1 MSTLTL
7 DMLNFRIHGVHVSE
21 FDEFKRDLDTMEYMG
36 VLIVRQSLGGGYSQ
50 YRYNLHVGQGDGAVY
65 IGYRHNGENAKLQK
79 EQFNMKIEFNPNK
92 HDYQKFKMFWLC
104 LARFKNYKK
113 SIKGMDLAFDIQKD
127 ISECV
132 PLSLTGKTMNK
143 FKSTYYFGTRGKDG
157 YLKIYDKGAEEGTG
171 EEKTRIEYSVKFSDD
186 MTLQLFK
193 GITSFGIDY
202 QYNISFLDYE
212 KFDTE
217 MACILYAIHSGFKS
231 LKDFSRRKREKIK
244 KALEETRTL
253 TLDEIY
259 SKNRQKLVKQI
270 QDILNFE
277 IKYI

>member
-1 MSTLTL
+1 M
-7 DMLNFRIHGVHVSE
+7 
-21 FDEFKRDLDTMEYMG
+21 DTMEYMG

-50 YRYNLHVGQGDGAVY
+50 YRYNLHVGQGDGAIY

-79 EQFNMKIEFNPNK
+79 ERFNMKIEFNPNK

-171 EEKTRIEYSVKFSDD
+171 EEKTRIEYSVKFSED
-186 MTLQLFK
+186 MTLQLLK
-193 GITSFGIDY
+193 GITSFG
-202 QYNISFLDYE
+202 
-212 KFDTE
+212 
-217 MACILYAIHSGFKS
+217 
-231 LKDFSRRKREKIK
+231 
-244 KALEETRTL
+244 
-253 TLDEIY
+253 
-259 SKNRQKLVKQI
+259 
-270 QDILNFE
+270 
-277 IKYI
+277 